1 LLLVAVH
8 VLIQSGSDML
18 PRDENG
24 DLIYEEQT
32 SISETWQ
39 VRKQQCICASFLL
52 NLFEFDY

>member
-1 LLLVAVH
+1 MKLATRDCLLLIAVH
-8 VLIQSGSDML
+8 VLIQSGSEIF

-39 VRKQQCICASFLL
+39 VRKQL
-52 NLFEFDY
+52 